1 MDTDEQQLKPTN
13 EIVKLVLNSSLKSTL
28 TNPIEVEIQMPVHV
42 EKVYMY
48 EAETQTSDGSDLL
61 SREAGDEARLTGSNK
76 YALLSLDEYQIIR
89 TGEEH
94 CLKKY
99 FSDDDVSFSD
109 DEEEISLDKQLQQIQ
124 LEDKEDE
131 EEDRTG
137 EMERIIE
144 HVFSCIRYTGLRE
157 NVNNNASIHLLHP
170 SSSNLS
176 NTLLFDDTTQLTA
189 TLAVSTSSK
198 ISHSRYLP
206 TFEEEFQ
213 PLIPIESMGN
223 DIHLPSIKHE
233 EEKKKKN
240 ISSIRCFVRQAIDTC
255 RQNLTMVDQLLE
267 HLPSSYGHI
276 LQRKIHRTN
285 CIVNIPNSIKGL
297 QYSPSMSVQT
307 E

>member
-13 EIVKLVLNSSLKSTL
+13 EIVKLVLNSTS
-28 TNPIEVEIQMPVHV
+28 TNPIEVEIQMPVHL

-48 EAETQTSDGSDLL
+48 EAETQTSSSTVSDGSDLL
-61 SREAGDEARLTGSNK
+61 SKEAGDEARLTGSNK

-109 DEEEISLDKQLQQIQ
+109 EEISLEKQLQQIQ
-124 LEDKEDE
+124 LEEKD
-131 EEDRTG
+131 DRIGEFGRITG
-137 EMERIIE
+137 
-144 HVFSCIRYTGLRE
+144 HSLDTGLRD
-157 NVNNNASIHLLHP
+157 NVNNNASILLHP

-189 TLAVSTSSK
+189 TLAASTSSR

-206 TFEEEFQ
+206 AFQEEME
-213 PLIPIESMGN
+213 PLIPTDSTPMIEDDVNLS
-223 DIHLPSIKHE
+223 SINNE
-233 EEKKKKN
+233 KKN
-240 ISSIRCFVRQAIDTC
+240 ISSIRSFVRQAIDTC
-255 RQNLTMVDQLLE
+255 RQNLTIVDQLLE
-267 HLPSSYGHI
+267 NLPSSHGHI
-276 LQRKIHRTN
+276 LQRRVHRTN
-285 CIVNIPNSIKGL
+285 CIVNIPKSIKGL
-297 QYSPSMSVQT
+297 QYSPSTSVQT